1 MRLTA
6 GRLLLLVFASSL
18 ASAGPATAADC
29 DRACLSGFIDRYLA
43 ALSKH
48 DPSGLPLAPNVRFT
62 ENGTVKRP
70 GEGLWQSA
78 TTVVTRREVMADP
91 VAGQAAFWG
100 VLDEQ
105 GAPVMLSARLKIVDQ
120 KVTELETIVARKGSH
135 ALFMPDAFGNAPPA
149 FNQPL
154 EPVQRVSRERLIAAA
169 DGYFEGLEKHND
181 KLVPSAVE
189 CNRFENGQQM
199 TNRGGTITP
208 RACATA
214 VNGLAHIKRV
224 YNRRYDIVDEERGV
238 VFSTIMFDIP
248 TDATATPPR
257 EGRMLLLSEVF
268 KIVGGEITRIET
280 VMHNL
285 PYGSPS
291 GWPDR

>member
-1 MRLTA
+1 MTKGFLSLAVTS
-6 GRLLLLVFASSL
+6 LLFAS
-18 ASAGPATAADC
+18 PAIAAEC
-29 DRACLSGFIDRYLA
+29 DRACLNGFVDRYLTGLA
-43 ALSKH
+43 KH
-48 DPSGLPLAPNVRFT
+48 DASSVPFAPGVKFT
-62 ENGTVKRP
+62 ENGTAKRP
-70 GEGLWQSA
+70 GEGLWQ
-78 TTVVTRREVMADP
+78 TVTKVATRREVMADP
-91 VAGQAAFWG
+91 VTGNAAFWG

-105 GAPVMLSARLKIVDQ
+105 GAPVMLSARLKVVDQ
-120 KVTELETIVARKGSH
+120 KITELETIVARKGSH
-135 ALFMPDAFGNAPPA
+135 SLFVPDAFGSAPPA
-149 FNQPL
+149 FGQAL
-154 EPVQRVSRERLIAAA
+154 EPGRRVSRERLIAAA
-169 DGYFEGLEKHND
+169 NGYFEGLEKHND

-224 YNRRYDIVDEERGV
+224 YNRRYDIADEERGV

-248 TDATATPPR
+248 ADAAATPPR